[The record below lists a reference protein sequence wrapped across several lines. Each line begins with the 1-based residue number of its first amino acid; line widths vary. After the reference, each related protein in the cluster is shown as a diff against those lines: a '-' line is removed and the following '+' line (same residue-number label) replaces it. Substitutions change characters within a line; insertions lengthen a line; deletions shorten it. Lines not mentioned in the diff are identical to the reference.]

1 MTDLETCV
9 NCHADISDSDGAY
22 CSADCKHENESP
34 RTTVSAPSPRSRELQ
49 AELKAAIE
57 EDGQVRIGL

>member
-49 AELKAAIE
+49 AELEAAIE
-57 EDGQVRIGL
+57 QGESVRIEL

>member
-22 CSADCKHENESP
+22 CSAECKHENESP
-34 RTTVSAPSPRSRELQ
+34 RTEVSPASPRSRELQ
-49 AELKAAIE
+49 AELEAAIE
-57 EDGQVRIGL
+57 EDGEVRIDL